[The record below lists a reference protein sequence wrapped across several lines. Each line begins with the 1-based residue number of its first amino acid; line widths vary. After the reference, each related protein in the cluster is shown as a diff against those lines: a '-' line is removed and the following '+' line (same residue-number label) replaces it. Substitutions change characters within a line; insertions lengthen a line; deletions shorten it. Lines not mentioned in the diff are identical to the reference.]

1 MSLLGISPVSPL
13 NSQIGVKLTL
23 SVIGSEPVGKKVASA
38 AAEMMIPTCIELG
51 GKDPAFLL
59 PSADIDFFASTLLR
73 GV

>member
-1 MSLLGISPVSPL
+1 V
-13 NSQIGVKLTL
+13 
-23 SVIGSEPVGKKVASA
+23 SVIGSEPVGKKVAAA

-59 PSADIDFFASTLLR
+59 PSADVEFFASTLLR